1 MQIRLWRL
9 LAALLNETP
18 HEVLGIGLKDFV
30 DLVEKIV
37 KFRFELLARFRTRWS
52 FVDGLFLTIG
62 WCSSD
67 LFTFR
72 HGTS

>member
-37 KFRFELLARFRTRWS
+37 KFRFELLARFRTRRS
-52 FVDGLFLTIG
+52 FVNGLFLTIG